1 MSKSYI
7 SSITEEWVFKLFS
20 DMPNEEFTKYLQVLY
35 SARRIYF
42 DSDLVESF
50 VFEYLDSVY
59 EIMCDVLVCKALG

>member
-59 EIMCDVLVCKALG
+59 EIMRDVLVCKALG